1 MSQIA
6 INTSQNV
13 NINFNIASIGE
24 RFLAFIIDN
33 VIMAV
38 YAFLILYLFFG
49 VFNLGYVLDG
59 LDYWSEGAVYSVL
72 LFPTVIYPLVLE
84 SLMEGQTLGKKV
96 IKIRVVKID
105 GYQASFGDY
114 LIRWVFRVIDVS
126 FLVVGFIVMIVTKNN
141 QRFGDIAAGTAVIS
155 LKNNINISHTILEN
169 LQTDYI
175 PTFPQVIG

>member
-59 LDYWSEGAVYSVL
+59 LDYWSEGA
-72 LFPTVIYPLVLE
+72 
-84 SLMEGQTLGKKV
+84 
-96 IKIRVVKID
+96 D
-105 GYQASFGDY
+105 
-114 LIRWVFRVIDVS
+114 
-126 FLVVGFIVMIVTKNN
+126 
-141 QRFGDIAAGTAVIS
+141 
-155 LKNNINISHTILEN
+155 
-169 LQTDYI
+169 
-175 PTFPQVIG
+175 